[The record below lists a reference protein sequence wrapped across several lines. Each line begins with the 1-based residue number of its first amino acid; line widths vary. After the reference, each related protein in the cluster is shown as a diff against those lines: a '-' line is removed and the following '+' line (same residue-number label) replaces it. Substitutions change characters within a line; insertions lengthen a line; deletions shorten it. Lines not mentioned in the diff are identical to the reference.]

1 MHSNGFILEQDLKIK
16 DYLSNINK
24 PVKTNTTASKYSI
37 IFFVFLSFTNT
48 LNPLPKSAQ
57 RLIVGKQIIAAVIV
71 TNAIT
76 IIDNTLLK
84 ETQVNSAG
92 ENLFAKN
99 SQSGF
104 TKEEFMEMGL
114 KTADRI
120 KNLTSKTLLIKNIH
134 SQRQNLSMLMS
145 GQLYGFA
152 LLNFKGNF
160 DLTKK

>member
-1 MHSNGFILEQDLKIK
+1 MRK
-16 DYLSNINK
+16 DGSTFFSLDENQNEVNLYDFSLSQT
-24 PVKTNTTASKYSI
+24 VAGQEFTQRYSHA
-37 IFFVFLSFTNT
+37 LTDM
-48 LNPLPKSAQ
+48 
-57 RLIVGKQIIAAVIV
+57 

-76 IIDNTLLK
+76 IIDATLLK

-92 ENLFAKN
+92 ENLLAKN